1 MIESPPSSTEKQEGE
16 RQCWLYSL
24 FFGAIMHEM
33 IAPLLCLLLW
43 LLVCSSHRAYACGT
57 SGFWSLV
64 GKLATGDQA

>member
-33 IAPLLCLLLW
+33 IAPLFVVFAALAAGLFFPSGICLRHFRILEP
-43 LLVCSSHRAYACGT
+43 G
-57 SGFWSLV
+57 G
-64 GKLATGDQA
+64 